1 MVVPAVMPPTI
12 PVPAP
17 TVPTGGL
24 LLLHVPAPPD
34 AVASVNVIVKPVH
47 TVVGPLITPPVGDTL
62 TVIFAV
68 VIAVPQE
75 TLVSV

>member
-1 MVVPAVMPPTI
+1 MVVPAVIPVTI
-12 PVPAP
+12 PLTGS

-34 AVASVNVIVKPVH
+34 AVASVNVMVKPVH
-47 TVVGPLITPPVGDTL
+47 TVVGPLITPPIGDTL
-62 TVIFAV
+62 TVIFV
-68 VIAVPQE
+68 VVVAVPQE